1 MNTSRYAAIPID
13 HAIAEMAAFPIASE
27 AVLRLAITELNPIPS
42 EPIAT
47 LWREAERKAL
57 GGFPAFSVDE
67 AVALRDQLWFSA
79 ADNTIPLHKYLQHLA
94 SEYLEVRG
102 TYAVPTL
109 PEETTRRFEDFGN
122 LSLAGPSLPGSRQ
135 ARARRFWRWLSFAL
149 PPDLLLAAL
158 PASNGVAE
166 AIDLVAPVLK
176 QNLKDQGYAE
186 THMHIGAAL
195 DFSLLWLST
204 LRVIADPQTGE
215 GAFRSPGAELNEGK
229 DLAAWLV
236 RAAIARYLL
245 AAFLVRDDKRGQGLE
260 AFLHE
265 VVFAKV
271 LEIAGAVATS
281 VLSVALTDL
290 SAGRLASPG
299 PGFFASL
306 QTLYVQLAAVAY
318 AKPMAK
324 TLNEVQ
330 QADPIAEFFGAKPY
344 DQTTPEMRFLS
355 KAFSYLALH
364 AKDAVFATLF
374 WQVVR
379 IRALLYRH
387 VVQRPMTP
395 GLQWFVRFYGR
406 IGPARRATESKLPA
420 LEGYKD
426 LQVQSAA
433 TLSGIHRGLRSLEL
447 RTSPDTD
454 ESGLQL
460 YIASA
465 DETFQSLSEDES
477 AAAKNGLACCN
488 PKEFGMVFHFTKDR
502 GGHAPKGTPTARWL
516 YSNADPGSPVE
527 LDPSKPFGNPTGYRY
542 AHFFNKKMAEARS
555 LAWVLRHYPI
565 SLELIRGIDVAT
577 DELGVP
583 TWVIAPIFRYV
594 REASKEASA
603 ALR

>member
-1 MNTSRYAAIPID
+1 MP
-13 HAIAEMAAFPIASE
+13 
-27 AVLRLAITELNPIPS
+27 
-42 EPIAT
+42 
-47 LWREAERKAL
+47 
-57 GGFPAFSVDE
+57 
-67 AVALRDQLWFSA
+67 
-79 ADNTIPLHKYLQHLA
+79 
-94 SEYLEVRG
+94 
-102 TYAVPTL
+102 
-109 PEETTRRFEDFGN
+109 
-122 LSLAGPSLPGSRQ
+122 LAGPSLPGSLQ

-158 PASNGVAE
+158 PASNGAAE

-176 QNLKDQGYAE
+176 QNLQDQGYAE

-195 DFSLLWLST
+195 DFSLLWLSA
-204 LRVIADPQTGE
+204 LRAIADPQTGE
-215 GAFRSPGAELNEGK
+215 SVFRSPGAELNEGK

-236 RAAIARYLL
+236 RAAIVRYLL
-245 AAFLVRDDKRGQGLE
+245 AAFLVQDAKRGQNLE

-271 LEIAGAVATS
+271 LEIAGATNLS
-281 VLSVALTDL
+281 VLSAALTDL
-290 SAGRLASPG
+290 SAGRLASSG
-299 PGFFASL
+299 PGFASL

-344 DQTTPEMRFLS
+344 GQTMPEMRFVS
-355 KAFSYLALH
+355 KALNYLELH
-364 AKDAVFATLF
+364 AKDSVFATLF
-374 WQVVR
+374 WQVIRV
-379 IRALLYRH
+379 RALLYRH

-406 IGPARRATESKLPA
+406 IGPARRATDSKLPA

-426 LQVQSAA
+426 LQFQSAVV
-433 TLSGIHRGLRSLEL
+433 LCDIHRGLHSLEL

-454 ESGLQL
+454 ESRLLL
-460 YIASA
+460 YLKNLDASA
-465 DETFQSLSEDES
+465 CGKSLEL
-477 AAAKNGLACCN
+477 GL
-488 PKEFGMVFHFTKDR
+488 VFHFTKDR
-502 GGHAPKGTPTARWL
+502 GGHARQGTPTARWL
-516 YSNADPGSPVE
+516 YSNADPGALID

-542 AHFFNKKMAEARS
+542 AHFFNKKMEEARS
-555 LAWVLRHYPI
+555 LAWVLRHYPV

-603 ALR
+603 ALRRICALEVPPLRTTAHVGEDFIHLLTGLRNVDEALTRFDLREGDRIGHGVALGIDPRAWCIRAGRIPLAREDRLLDLVWEFSWYGREGWDLPRGRAQFIE